1 MNSREVLKIERNSVD
16 VQSVESICLQLKR
29 VSRDELRSLHLDRD
43 IDGGDVFFGK
53 KTGMASDDAVDQI
66 VAFGSQA
73 EDCPASVAVAYCT
86 DFVVLGAELL
96 GAGEDLW
103 LPSFTR
109 VSSKEACEVEFGPGF
124 SFESVGGEALAGKAV
139 RLISRSDEIA

>member
-1 MNSREVLKIERNSVD
+1 
-16 VQSVESICLQLKR
+16 
-29 VSRDELRSLHLDRD
+29 
-43 IDGGDVFFGK
+43 
-53 KTGMASDDAVDQI
+53 MASGDAVNQI
-66 VAFGSQA
+66 VPFGSQA
-73 EDCPASVAVAYCT
+73 EDSPASIAVANGS
-86 DFVVLGAELL
+86 DFAVLGAELL

-103 LPSFTR
+103 LPLFTR